1 MRHSR
6 VDRRTLWPFLLDPED
21 DDVEDE
27 WLIRGCIGTP
37 WEMYNLAS
45 SKASECSPRTQD
57 VTISC
62 AHRNPCNLTLRNT
75 ACAALRDDLLQTLKE
90 RQSEGVKKEA
100 TQ

>member
-21 DDVEDE
+21 DDAEDE

-45 SKASECSPRTQD
+45 SKASECSPRTYY
-57 VTISC
+57 VVMRS
-62 AHRNPCNLTLRNT
+62 N
-75 ACAALRDDLLQTLKE
+75 
-90 RQSEGVKKEA
+90 KKIWQEDRSVMRKS
-100 TQ
+100 